1 MPNINVSDLE
11 GLIFAK
17 PDEIFDSLYRCRI
30 KQMEVTLK
38 SSKEKSQLIY
48 GWMNRELI
56 ERE

>member
-17 PDEIFDSLYRCRI
+17 PNEIFDSLYCCRI

-38 SSKEKSQLIY
+38 SSKENY
-48 GWMNRELI
+48 N
-56 ERE
+56 